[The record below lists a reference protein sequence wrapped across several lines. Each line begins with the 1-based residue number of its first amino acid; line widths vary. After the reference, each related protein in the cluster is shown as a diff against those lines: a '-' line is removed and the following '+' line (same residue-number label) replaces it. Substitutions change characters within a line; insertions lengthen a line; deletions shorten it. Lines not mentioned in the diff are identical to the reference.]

1 MPILEINIL
10 GSNIEISYQEGEKEK
25 LLYLVKQ
32 FKLRLSKFENLKVRF
47 ADFKIILLAAL
58 KAEDIIYELNQT
70 IENQN
75 KVIKSS
81 TIQQEQIDNF
91 RIKMLESR
99 RDLRKVQRSLRNDVE
114 TLENRIRIINIWAV
128 PIVVAIISILLALV
142 RRFRRAQFYKS
153 AIH

>member
-58 KAEDIIYELNQT
+58 KAEDIIYELKQT
-70 IENQN
+70 IDNQN
-75 KVIKSS
+75 NVIESS
-81 TIQQEQIDNF
+81 SIQQGQIDNKIREIVKLKDALF
-91 RIKMLESR
+91 LVNEKNKDLEEQNNKTINEIEK
-99 RDLRKVQRSLRNDVE
+99 LNNKLISLIDKIVNINKND
-114 TLENRIRIINIWAV
+114 N
-128 PIVVAIISILLALV
+128 
-142 RRFRRAQFYKS
+142 
-153 AIH
+153 

>member
-25 LLYLVKQ
+25 LLYLIKQ
-32 FKLRLSKFENLKVRF
+32 CKLRLSKFENLKVRF

-75 KVIKSS
+75 KVIESS
-81 TIQQEQIDNF
+81 TIQQEQIDNKI
-91 RIKMLESR
+91 REIVKLKDELYLANEKNKDLE
-99 RDLRKVQRSLRNDVE
+99 DQNNKTINEIEKLNNKLISLIDKILNTNKND
-114 TLENRIRIINIWAV
+114 N
-128 PIVVAIISILLALV
+128 
-142 RRFRRAQFYKS
+142 
-153 AIH
+153 

>member
-58 KAEDIIYELNQT
+58 KAEDIIYELKQT
-70 IENQN
+70 IDNQN
-75 KVIKSS
+75 NVIESS
-81 TIQQEQIDNF
+81 SIQQGQIDNKIREIVKLKDALF
-91 RIKMLESR
+91 LVNEKNKDLEEQNNKTINEIEK
-99 RDLRKVQRSLRNDVE
+99 LNNKLISLIDKIFNINKND
-114 TLENRIRIINIWAV
+114 N
-128 PIVVAIISILLALV
+128 
-142 RRFRRAQFYKS
+142 
-153 AIH
+153 

>member
-58 KAEDIIYELNQT
+58 KAEDIIYELKQT
-70 IENQN
+70 IDNQN
-75 KVIKSS
+75 KAIESS
-81 TIQQEQIDNF
+81 SIQQGQIDNKIREIVKLKDELF
-91 RIKMLESR
+91 LLNEKNKDLEEQNNKTINEIEK
-99 RDLRKVQRSLRNDVE
+99 LNNKLISLIDKIVNTNKND
-114 TLENRIRIINIWAV
+114 N
-128 PIVVAIISILLALV
+128 
-142 RRFRRAQFYKS
+142 
-153 AIH
+153 

>member
-58 KAEDIIYELNQT
+58 KAEDIIFELKQT
-70 IENQN
+70 IDNQN
-75 KVIKSS
+75 KAIESS
-81 TIQQEQIDNF
+81 SIQQGQIDNKIREIVKLKDELF
-91 RIKMLESR
+91 LVNEKNKDLEEQNNKTINEIEKFNNI
-99 RDLRKVQRSLRNDVE
+99 LISLIDKIVNTNKND
-114 TLENRIRIINIWAV
+114 N
-128 PIVVAIISILLALV
+128 
-142 RRFRRAQFYKS
+142 
-153 AIH
+153 

>member
-10 GSNIEISYQEGEKEK
+10 GSNIEISYQEGEKDK
-25 LLYLVKQ
+25 LLYLIKQ

-75 KVIKSS
+75 KVIESS
-81 TIQQEQIDNF
+81 TIQQEQIDNKIREIVKLKDELF
-91 RIKMLESR
+91 LLNQKNKDLEEQNN
-99 RDLRKVQRSLRNDVE
+99 K
-114 TLENRIRIINIWAV
+114 IINEIEKLNNQLISFIDK
-128 PIVVAIISILLALV
+128 IVNTN
-142 RRFRRAQFYKS
+142 KNDN
-153 AIH
+153 

>member
-58 KAEDIIYELNQT
+58 KAEDIIYELKQT
-70 IENQN
+70 IDNKN
-75 KVIKSS
+75 KVIESS
-81 TIQQEQIDNF
+81 SIQQEQIDNKIREIVKLKDELF
-91 RIKMLESR
+91 LVNEKNKDLEEQNNKTINEIEK
-99 RDLRKVQRSLRNDVE
+99 LNNKLNSLIDK
-114 TLENRIRIINIWAV
+114 IINTN
-128 PIVVAIISILLALV
+128 
-142 RRFRRAQFYKS
+142 KNDN
-153 AIH
+153 

>member
-58 KAEDIIYELNQT
+58 KAEDIIFELKQT
-70 IENQN
+70 IDNQN
-75 KVIKSS
+75 KAIESS
-81 TIQQEQIDNF
+81 SIQQGQIDN
-91 RIKMLESR
+91 K
-99 RDLRKVQRSLRNDVE
+99 
-114 TLENRIRIINIWAV
+114 IRE
-128 PIVVAIISILLALV
+128 IVKLKDELFLV
-142 RRFRRAQFYKS
+142 NEKK
-153 AIH
+153 

>member
-58 KAEDIIYELNQT
+58 KAEDIIYELKQT
-70 IENQN
+70 IDNKN
-75 KVIKSS
+75 KVIESS
-81 TIQQEQIDNF
+81 SIQQEQIDNKIREIVKLKDELF
-91 RIKMLESR
+91 LVNEKNKDLEEQNNKTINEIEKFNNI
-99 RDLRKVQRSLRNDVE
+99 LISLIDKIVNTNKND
-114 TLENRIRIINIWAV
+114 N
-128 PIVVAIISILLALV
+128 
-142 RRFRRAQFYKS
+142 
-153 AIH
+153 

>member
-58 KAEDIIYELNQT
+58 KAEDIIYELKQT
-70 IENQN
+70 IDNQN
-75 KVIKSS
+75 KAIESS
-81 TIQQEQIDNF
+81 SIQQGQIDNKIREIVKLKDELF
-91 RIKMLESR
+91 LVNEKNKDFEEQNNKTMNEIEKLNNK
-99 RDLRKVQRSLRNDVE
+99 LISLIDKIVNTNKND
-114 TLENRIRIINIWAV
+114 N
-128 PIVVAIISILLALV
+128 
-142 RRFRRAQFYKS
+142 
-153 AIH
+153 

>member
-58 KAEDIIYELNQT
+58 KAEDIIYELKQT
-70 IENQN
+70 IDNQN
-75 KVIKSS
+75 KVIESS
-81 TIQQEQIDNF
+81 SIQQEQIDNKIREIVKLKDELF
-91 RIKMLESR
+91 LVNEKNKDLEEQNNKTINEIEKFNNI
-99 RDLRKVQRSLRNDVE
+99 LISLIDKIVNINKND
-114 TLENRIRIINIWAV
+114 N
-128 PIVVAIISILLALV
+128 
-142 RRFRRAQFYKS
+142 
-153 AIH
+153 

>member
-58 KAEDIIYELNQT
+58 KAEDIIYELKQT
-70 IENQN
+70 IDNQN
-75 KVIKSS
+75 KVIESS
-81 TIQQEQIDNF
+81 SIQQEQIDNKIREIVKLKDRLF
-91 RIKMLESR
+91 LINEKNKDLEEQNNR
-99 RDLRKVQRSLRNDVE
+99 TINEIEKLNNKLISLIDKIVNANKND
-114 TLENRIRIINIWAV
+114 N
-128 PIVVAIISILLALV
+128 
-142 RRFRRAQFYKS
+142 
-153 AIH
+153 

>member
-25 LLYLVKQ
+25 LLYLIKQ

-75 KVIKSS
+75 KVIESS
-81 TIQQEQIDNF
+81 TIQQEQIDNKIREIVKLKDELF
-91 RIKMLESR
+91 LLNQKNKDLEEQNN
-99 RDLRKVQRSLRNDVE
+99 K
-114 TLENRIRIINIWAV
+114 IINEIEKLNNQLISFIDK
-128 PIVVAIISILLALV
+128 IV
-142 RRFRRAQFYKS
+142 YTNKNDN
-153 AIH
+153 

>member
-1 MPILEINIL
+1 MKTMPILEINIL

-25 LLYLVKQ
+25 LLYLIKQ

-75 KVIKSS
+75 KVIESS
-81 TIQQEQIDNF
+81 TIQQEQIDNKIREIVKLKDELF
-91 RIKMLESR
+91 LLNQKNKDLEEQNN
-99 RDLRKVQRSLRNDVE
+99 K
-114 TLENRIRIINIWAV
+114 IINEIEKLNNQLISFIDK
-128 PIVVAIISILLALV
+128 IVNTN
-142 RRFRRAQFYKS
+142 KNDN
-153 AIH
+153 